1 MLKRFITLTLIA
13 LLLITASGCANATAP
28 GSADDKLSVVASFY
42 PMYDFAGKIG
52 GDKIEVSVLV
62 PAGSEPHDW
71 EPSTSDIIALEKADV
86 FIYNGAG
93 MEGWAEDILSS
104 LSNKSLTV
112 VEASKG
118 ISPMLKD
125 SKPDPHVW
133 LDPKLAKSEL
143 ANIKDALAAADPDNA
158 SYYEENYNKYAAEFD
173 ALDGELRESLS
184 ACPKKDIVVAHQ
196 AYGYLCAAY
205 GLNQI
210 AIEGILAE
218 SEPDPAR
225 MAEIVDI
232 VRDKGINVIF
242 FEELISPKV
251 AQSIADETGA
261 QVAVLNPL
269 GGLSD
274 EEKAA
279 GGDYISVM
287 KKNLEELKKA
297 LK

>member
-1 MLKRFITLTLIA
+1 MLKRFISLTLIA
-13 LLLITASGCANATAP
+13 LLLITAAGCANTTAP

-112 VEASKG
+112 VEASQG
-118 ISPMLKD
+118 ISLMFKD

-143 ANIKDALAAADPDNA
+143 ASIKDALAASDPDNA
-158 SYYEENYNKYAAEFD
+158 PYYEENYNKYAAEFD
-173 ALDGELRESLS
+173 ALDSELRESLS

-225 MAEIVDI
+225 MAEIIDI

>member
-1 MLKRFITLTLIA
+1 MLKQLIALALFA
-13 LLLITASGCANATAP
+13 LLLITAAGCANAPLP
-28 GSADDKLSVVASFY
+28 GGASDKLSVVASFY
-42 PMYDFAGKIG
+42 TMYDFACKIG
-52 GDKIEVSVLV
+52 GDKAEVSILV
-62 PAGSEPHDW
+62 PSGVEPHDW
-71 EPSTSDIIALEKADV
+71 EPSTSDIVSLERADV

-104 LSNKSLTV
+104 LSNRSLTV

-118 ISPMLKD
+118 VPLIYKG

-133 LDPKLAKSEL
+133 LDPKLAKLEL
-143 ANIKDALAAADPDNA
+143 VAIKDALAAADPDNA
-158 SYYEENYNKYAAEFD
+158 SYYQENYDKYAAEFD
-173 ALDGELRESLS
+173 ALDSELREGLS
-184 ACPKKDIVVAHQ
+184 ACPKKDIVVAHE
-196 AYGYLCAAY
+196 AYGYLCEAY

-210 AIEGILAE
+210 AIEGVLAE

-225 MAEIVDI
+225 MAEIVNI

-261 QVAVLNPL
+261 QVSVLNPL
-269 GGLSD
+269 DGLSD
-274 EEKAA
+274 EQIAA

-287 KKNLEELKKA
+287 RKNLEELKKA